1 MFHAILKAAGKS
13 IRRPKATP
21 VALSTRIR
29 LARNLNDFPFPGR
42 AETSQ
47 RREILSK
54 CMGALGDL
62 RGLTD
67 SVSSEMDDLSDLDK
81 QILVEQHLISPEL
94 SQADDGAG
102 LVLSKDRSCCVM
114 INEED
119 HLRIQVL
126 RNGLDFGSVWKKA
139 NALDVGIESNLDY
152 AYDGDLGFLTACP
165 TNLGTGLRA
174 SVMMHLPGL
183 VMSKNMDK
191 VVNAVNQL
199 GIAVRGIFG

>member
-1 MFHAILKAAGKS
+1 MFHAILRAAGKS
-13 IRRPKATP
+13 IRRSKATP

-62 RGLTD
+62 RGMLD

-119 HLRIQVL
+119 AMSCYEYDWYYKILPTLNQWHLDPERIKDGKKVESDFIYSSGTNQKWMTIEQL
-126 RNGLDFGSVWKKA
+126 R
-139 NALDVGIESNLDY
+139 E
-152 AYDGDLGFLTACP
+152 FLKSP
-165 TNLGTGLRA
+165 QYHELQKMN
-174 SVMMHLPGL
+174 
-183 VMSKNMDK
+183 
-191 VVNAVNQL
+191 
-199 GIAVRGIFG
+199 I

>member
-1 MFHAILKAAGKS
+1 M
-13 IRRPKATP
+13 
-21 VALSTRIR
+21 
-29 LARNLNDFPFPGR
+29 
-42 AETSQ
+42 
-47 RREILSK
+47 
-54 CMGALGDL
+54 
-62 RGLTD
+62 
-67 SVSSEMDDLSDLDK
+67 
-81 QILVEQHLISPEL
+81 VEQHLISPEL

-199 GIAVRGIFG
+199 GDRGSWNIWGRIRCQWKRLSNFKPADLGRVGRRYP